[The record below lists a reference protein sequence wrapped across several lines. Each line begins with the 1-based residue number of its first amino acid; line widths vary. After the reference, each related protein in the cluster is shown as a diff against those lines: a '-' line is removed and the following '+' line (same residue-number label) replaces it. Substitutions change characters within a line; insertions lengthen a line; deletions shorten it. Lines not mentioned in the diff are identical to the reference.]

1 MIKDK
6 IKNAKGISLISLAIA
21 VIMLVLIANLI
32 IYNVKDN
39 LKVGKLKEMQND
51 VANLRDKVASY
62 YAQNGKIPA
71 SIQYTN
77 VSHIRSAG
85 VISNTVDTGDFLVI
99 ELSALENL
107 TLNYGED
114 YEKIKEASEDIDKY
128 EDLYIINEDSHNIF
142 YVRGITVD
150 KETFY
155 TDYTSEKADTK
166 SVDLRYVEGVK
177 IPNGFYYVNGT
188 KETGIIIKSNDGT
201 MQYMWIQNNDIIT
214 EVPNNVQIN
223 TNEQEDF
230 VKSANV
236 YKGYY
241 KNTDSNDV
249 IYLELEKWSPVYDKE
264 AKYTDKNGDTVYI
277 PKDFQVSEV
286 PGQNTIDEGL
296 VVRDSNQNEWV
307 WIEVPKSIY
316 ATASSSTDY
325 ANIEKD
331 MQTYA
336 SSYRSDTYTDTW
348 YSEEQHGF
356 ATADDYNNYKNNM
369 LKSVYEKEGFYIGRY
384 EVGTTTVRT
393 LSTDTLT
400 APMIQRDAYPYNYV
414 TCKQAQSL
422 SNQLATGDKTSSL
435 MFGIQWDLVLKFIE
449 KKGGKTQSELKAD
462 STTWG
467 NYSNAEFDIKRGQ
480 YAIYAESTGLG
491 SWIEVTNNYTKP
503 SSGVLLSTGATNRN
517 TTLNIYDLAGNVN
530 EWTLGQYT
538 MDTEYSCASRGGYGF
553 DNGYDRP
560 AYYFSN
566 NSAAH
571 ASYNDGFR
579 SALY

>member
-6 IKNAKGISLISLAIA
+6 IRNAKGISLISLAIA

-85 VISNTVDTGDFLVI
+85 VISDTVDTGDFLVI

-114 YEKIKEASEDIDKY
+114 YEKIKEASGDIDKY

-155 TDYTSEKADTK
+155 TDYTSERADTK

-177 IPNGFYYVNGT
+177 IPDGFYYVSGT
-188 KETGIIIKSNDGT
+188 KETGIVIKSNDDT
-201 MQYMWIQNNDIIT
+201 MQYMWIQNNDTIT
-214 EVPNNVQIN
+214 EVPNNVQLN

-230 VKSANV
+230 IKSANV

-241 KNTDSNDV
+241 KNTASNDV

-264 AKYTDKNGDTVYI
+264 AKYTDKNGDTAYI

-296 VVRDSNQNEWV
+296 VVKDSSNQNEWV

-316 ATASSSTDY
+316 TTATASTDY

-348 YSEEQHGF
+348 YSEGQHGF

-369 LKSVYEKEGFYIGRY
+369 LKSVYEKGGFYIGRY

-393 LSTDTLT
+393 SSTAALT
-400 APMIQRDAYPYNYV
+400 IPMIQRDAYPYNYV

-422 SNQLATGDKTSSL
+422 SNQLVTEDKTSSL

-449 KKGGKTQSELKAD
+449 TKGGKTQSELKTD
-462 STTWG
+462 STAWG
-467 NYSNAEFDIKRGQ
+467 NYLNAEFDIERGQ
-480 YAIYAESTGLG
+480 YSTDYGNTFTT
-491 SWIEVTNNYTKP
+491 VTLSYSKP
-503 SSGVLLSTGATNRN
+503 SSSVLLTTGATERN
-517 TTLNIYDLAGNVN
+517 STLNIYDLAGNVW
-530 EWTLGQYT
+530 EWTLEYT
-538 MDTEYSCASRGGYGF
+538 ATAEHPCSGRGGHC
-553 DNGYDRP
+553 DNNSKDNPASGRGDGYMTSSYRSTGLRP
-560 AYYFSN
+560 A
-566 NSAAH
+566 
-571 ASYNDGFR
+571 
-579 SALY
+579 LY